1 MIHRIAAGGD
11 FCYLL
16 APRNV
21 SNLLLLI
28 CKDRIIEDKAEPK
41 KYFLLWITQK
51 TVKTRNISLQ
61 KKKGLKDGLFKV
73 ESELSLIIQVVYGQS
88 VQIIVNNNNKH
99 VMTGSER
106 NS

>member
-1 MIHRIAAGGD
+1 MNYSEN
-11 FCYLL
+11 CE
-16 APRNV
+16 NQ
-21 SNLLLLI
+21 
-28 CKDRIIEDKAEPK
+28 
-41 KYFLLWITQK
+41 KYFLT
-51 TVKTRNISLQ
+51 